1 MRFVV
6 LSLGTALPSGVLLAP
21 PETATLVV
29 DSAVHPVG
37 FDGGLTELSAIAV
50 VDAASLDEVLDM
62 LPPVGTFEVRPTE
75 VT

>member
-6 LSLGTALPSGVLLAP
+6 LSFGSRFASGVSLAP

-29 DSAVHPVG
+29 DSAVHSSG
-37 FDGGLTELSAIAV
+37 YTGGLTELSTVAV
-50 VDAASLDEVLDM
+50 IDAASLDEVLDL

>member
-6 LSLGTALPSGVLLAP
+6 LSFGSRFASGVSLAA

-29 DSAVHPVG
+29 DSAVHPSG
-37 FDGGLTELSAIAV
+37 YAGGLTELSTVAV
-50 VDAASLDEVLDM
+50 IDAASLDEVLDL